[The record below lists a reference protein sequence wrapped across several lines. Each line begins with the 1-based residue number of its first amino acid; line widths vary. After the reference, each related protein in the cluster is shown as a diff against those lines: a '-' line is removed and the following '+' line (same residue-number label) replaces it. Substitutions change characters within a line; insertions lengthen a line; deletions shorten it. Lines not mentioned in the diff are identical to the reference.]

1 MSLDKKVKVTT
12 DLVLEKL
19 WNKIS
24 YIEIDEEYFVELLK
38 HSLSLDIENKNKVVE
53 SFFRLSQAQ
62 FDALF
67 ETFEN
72 ERKQFRE
79 VAEKYPD
86 KIVEL
91 VEKRK
96 LEWIEL
102 WELIKNKEL
111 EQEQKSQEEDKIN
124 DIKSNLGL

>member
-79 VAEKYPD
+79 VAEKYPA

-111 EQEQKSQEEDKIN
+111 EQEQKSKEEDKIN

>member
-124 DIKSNLGL
+124 DIK